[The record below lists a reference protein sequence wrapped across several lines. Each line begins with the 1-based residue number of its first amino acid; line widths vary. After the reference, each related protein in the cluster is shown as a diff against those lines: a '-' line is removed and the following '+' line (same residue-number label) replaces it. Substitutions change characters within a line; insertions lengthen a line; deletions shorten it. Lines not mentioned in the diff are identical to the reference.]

1 MGRSSEVD
9 AWLAK
14 YDNPMK
20 AVVQRIRTI
29 VLGADPRMEECIK
42 WQAPTFTYR
51 GNLASFY
58 PKSRQ
63 HASLMFHQGAHIP
76 GTHARLEGSGD
87 TSRVLKIG
95 SVAEADAAR
104 PDIERIVRAWCDWRD
119 AEAAGASTP
128 AARAAKKS
136 AAAKKASPA
145 RAAKKSPANAAK
157 KGSPASAAKKS
168 SPASAKTKSS
178 PASAARK
185 SSPASAARRKRT

>member
-1 MGRSSEVD
+1 MGRSGEVD
-9 AWLAK
+9 AWFAK

-20 AVVQRIRTI
+20 PVVQRIRAI
-29 VLGADPRMEECIK
+29 VLGADARMDECIK

-87 TSRVLKIG
+87 TSRVLKVG

-104 PDIERIVRAWCDWRD
+104 PDIERIVRAWCAWRD
-119 AEAAGASTP
+119 AEAAGGGTSP
-128 AARAAKKS
+128 ARTAKK
-136 AAAKKASPA
+136 AAAPKKASPA
-145 RAAKKSPANAAK
+145 RAAKKSNAAK
-157 KGSPASAAKKS
+157 KASPAKPAEKAA
-168 SPASAKTKSS
+168 
-178 PASAARK
+178 AARK
-185 SSPASAARRKRT
+185 KRT